1 MTALLKMLLL
11 GEQLTNNTLRVPFTP
26 YNWRYYK
33 EWCNT
38 DITPTSGVRLF
49 FKGELL
55 TELMTPDCTYT
66 SRIRTGSKL
75 YTWVCKHRSFTKPW
89 GKYYIIPQSW

>member
-1 MTALLKMLLL
+1 MTTLLKMLLL
-11 GEQLTNNTLRVPFTP
+11 EEQLNNNTLRVPFTP

-55 TELMTPDCTYT
+55 IELWTPNCTYT
-66 SRIRTGSKL
+66 ARICKDSKL
-75 YTWVCKHRSFTKPW
+75 NNWILKQRSFKKPW
-89 GKYYIIPQSW
+89 GTYYISF

>member
-1 MTALLKMLLL
+1 MTTLLKMLLL
-11 GEQLTNNTLRVPFTP
+11 EEQLNNIPRTS
-26 YNWRYYK
+26 YNWKYYN

-66 SRIRTGSKL
+66 APICTGSKL
-75 YTWVCKHRSFTKPW
+75 YIWVRKHRSFTKPC